1 MLKTFAY
8 VAAALVVVVAGILI
22 YAATRPDTFRVQRSA
37 SIKAPPDRIFALIND
52 LRGWGAWSP
61 YEKKDPAMKRT
72 FSGPPSGKGAVYEWD
87 GDKNVGKGRMEITEA
102 TPSAKILIKLDF
114 IKPFEGHNTA
124 EFTMEPAKGPGGD
137 STVVT
142 WAMYG
147 PCPYVAKVMG
157 VVMGLFMN
165 MDDMIGNDFAAGLAG
180 LKAVAEK

>member
-8 VAAALVVVVAGILI
+8 IAAALVVVVAGILI

-37 SIKAPPDRIFALIND
+37 SIKAPPEKIFPLIND
-52 LRGWGAWSP
+52 LRSWGAWSP

-102 TPSAKILIKLDF
+102 TPPNKVLIKLDF

-124 EFTMEPAKGPGGD
+124 EFTMEPKGD
-137 STVVT
+137 NTVVT

-147 PCPYVAKVMG
+147 PCPYMAKVMG

-165 MDDMIGNDFAAGLAG
+165 MDDMIGNDFAAGLAS
-180 LKAVAEK
+180 LKAAVEK